1 LKFNPQ
7 EISCIKKYVSLG
19 ATVMEVILL
28 ERIDKLG
35 QMGDVVNVK
44 PGFARNYLLPKSKAL
59 RKNKQNLE
67 HFEAQ
72 KAQLET
78 QNITQKAEALKV
90 GDKLKGITV
99 TIIRAAG
106 ESGQLYGSVTG
117 RDIADAVVKAGIN
130 IGKQQIILDRALKT
144 LGLEPIRVNLHPEV
158 TVEILANIART
169 TEEAKQQLKMGRPV
183 TETEENKQQANK
195 PATAV
200 EPEPE
205 IALD

>member
-1 LKFNPQ
+1 
-7 EISCIKKYVSLG
+7 
-19 ATVMEVILL
+19 MEVILL

-59 RKNKQNLE
+59 RKNKQNIE

-72 KAQLET
+72 KVQLEA

-90 GDKLKGITV
+90 ADKLRGITV

-117 RDIADAVVKAGIN
+117 RDIADSVVKAGIN

-158 TVEILANIART
+158 TLEILANIART
-169 TEEAKQQLKMGRPV
+169 PEEAKQQLKIGQAV
-183 TETEENKQQANK
+183 IEAAENKQPTNK
-195 PATAV
+195 SDTV
-200 EPEPE
+200 IEPKPE
-205 IALD
+205 VVAD

>member
-1 LKFNPQ
+1 
-7 EISCIKKYVSLG
+7 VSLG

-59 RKNKQNLE
+59 RKNKQNIE

-72 KAQLET
+72 KVQLEA

-90 GDKLKGITV
+90 ADKLRGITV

-117 RDIADAVVKAGIN
+117 RDIADSVVKAGIN

-158 TVEILANIART
+158 TLEILANIART
-169 TEEAKQQLKMGRPV
+169 PEEAKQQLKIGQAV
-183 TETEENKQQANK
+183 IEAAENKQPTNK
-195 PATAV
+195 SDTV
-200 EPEPE
+200 IEPKPE
-205 IALD
+205 VVAEYN